1 MKKIFNLLVQ
11 VSIEDTGRENIIKH
25 LDNISNNI
33 NNCCKTE
40 PESKV
45 YGETIVDGYWESEE
59 DYMTGAD
66 CKDDDNWEE

>member
-33 NNCCKTE
+33 NNCCETE
-40 PESKV
+40 SESEV
-45 YGETIVDGYWESEE
+45 YGETIVDGYWDSEK
-59 DYMTGAD
+59 DYILGTD
-66 CKDDDNWEE
+66 CRNDDSWEE

>member
-33 NNCCKTE
+33 NVAKQ
-40 PESKV
+40 SLKAK
-45 YGETIVDGYWESEE
+45 
-59 DYMTGAD
+59 YMA
-66 CKDDDNWEE
+66 KLL